1 MKRLWLSAGFLAVL
15 LAGAFYNVHQ
25 VESIT
30 TSIVRLLNDAEEAAL
45 HEDWDRV
52 ERLTLEAKREWEAA
66 EDYFSVVLVHAET
79 DEVSTGFEEVMGFME
94 YHAAPE
100 YDSSNGTLV
109 AKVEHLADVEAVD
122 WKNIL

>member
-1 MKRLWLSAGFLAVL
+1 MKRLWLSGLFLVL
-15 LAGAFYNVHQ
+15 LFAGAFYNVYR

-30 TSIVRLLNDAEEAAL
+30 SSIVDLLNEAEGAAL
-45 HEDWDRV
+45 KEDWDRV
-52 ERLTLEAKREWEAA
+52 ERLTLTAKEEWEAA
-66 EDYFSVVLVHAET
+66 EDYFSVMLVHCEV

-109 AKVEHLADVEAVD
+109 AKVEHLAEVESVD